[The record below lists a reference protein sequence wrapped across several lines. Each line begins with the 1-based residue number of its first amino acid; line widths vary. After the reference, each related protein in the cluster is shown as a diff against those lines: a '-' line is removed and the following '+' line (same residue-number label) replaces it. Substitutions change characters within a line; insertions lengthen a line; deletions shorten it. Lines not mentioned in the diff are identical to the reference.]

1 LASEATQMR
10 RTLATITT
18 GRCKGS
24 QTKKST
30 GGRIVPLC
38 MKDWVVDPC
47 PDRLSCF
54 HADEEIGYICV
65 DLDWGSDVSALL
77 LAGRA
82 SHAQVRAIISEDK

>member
-1 LASEATQMR
+1 MQMR
-10 RTLATITT
+10 RTLAKITT

-54 HADEEIGYICV
+54 HADEEIGCICV
-65 DLDWGSDVSALL
+65 DLDWGNDVSALL
-77 LAGRA
+77 VAGRA
-82 SHAQVRAIISEDK
+82 SHAQVQALLSEDK

>member
-1 LASEATQMR
+1 MQMR
-10 RTLATITT
+10 RTLAKIKT

-54 HADEEIGYICV
+54 HADEEIGCICV
-65 DLDWGSDVSALL
+65 DLD
-77 LAGRA
+77 
-82 SHAQVRAIISEDK
+82 